1 MRHDI
6 VRIAVVVAGLIC
18 AAGGLAL
25 GGATWSGQQPY
36 TLAVPEHI
44 TGTGAEQ
51 ARSGSLDMPLDH
63 DTPCTITVSVAKA
76 GDEVLASA
84 GDTLVTSYK
93 LTGAALQNGGDGDWV
108 DSSTFLT
115 RNYSVPETG
124 PPDGI
129 TIWVRAAAGSG
140 RANNA
145 GTYSASVILTASW

>member
-1 MRHDI
+1 VRHDI
-6 VRIAVVVAGLIC
+6 VRIAAVVSGLIC

-25 GGATWSGQQPY
+25 GGATWSGQPY
-36 TLAVPEHI
+36 TLAVPDDI
-44 TGTGAEQ
+44 TGAGQ
-51 ARSGSLDMPLDH
+51 ARSGSLVMTLDH

-84 GDTLVTSYK
+84 GDTLATSYK
-93 LTGAALQNGGDGDWV
+93 LTGAALQNGDAEWV

-124 PPDGI
+124 PSDGI
-129 TIWVRAAAGSG
+129 TLWVRAAAGSG
-140 RANNA
+140 RANDA

>member
-1 MRHDI
+1 VRHDI
-6 VRIAVVVAGLIC
+6 VRIAAVVSGLIC

-25 GGATWSGQQPY
+25 GGATWSGQPY
-36 TLAVPEHI
+36 TLAVPDHI
-44 TGTGAEQ
+44 TGAGQ
-51 ARSGSLDMPLDH
+51 ARSGSLVMTLDH

-84 GDTLVTSYK
+84 GDTLATSYK
-93 LTGAALQNGGDGDWV
+93 LTGAALQNGDAEWV

-124 PPDGI
+124 PSDGI
-129 TIWVRAAAGSG
+129 TLWVRAAAGSG
-140 RANNA
+140 RANDA

>member
-6 VRIAVVVAGLIC
+6 VRIAGVVAGLIC

-25 GGATWSGQQPY
+25 GGATWSGQPY
-36 TLAVPEHI
+36 TLAVPDPI
-44 TGTGAEQ
+44 TGAGQ
-51 ARSGSLDMPLDH
+51 ARSGSLVMTLDH

-84 GDTLVTSYK
+84 GDTLVTRYK
-93 LTGAALQNGGDGDWV
+93 LTGAALLNGDEAWV

-124 PPDGI
+124 PSDGI
-129 TIWVRAAAGSG
+129 TLWVRAAAGSG
-140 RANNA
+140 RATNA
-145 GTYSASVILTASW
+145 GTYAASVILTASW

>member
-1 MRHDI
+1 VRHDI

-25 GGATWSGQQPY
+25 GGANWSGQQPY

-44 TGTGAEQ
+44 TGARQ
-51 ARSGSLDMPLDH
+51 APIGSLEMTLDH

-76 GDEVLASA
+76 GDEVLTSA

-93 LTGAALQNGGDGDWV
+93 LMGAALQNGGDGDWV

-115 RNYSVPETG
+115 RNYSVQGTDPK
-124 PPDGI
+124 I
-129 TIWVRAAAGSG
+129 KIWVEAAAGSG